1 VTSCDSVS
9 ITFCLLVKS
18 DDLYRH
24 DLMLGKIRFSPVRLF
39 FGLSAEPGLST
50 LEVLYGCRYLNAQ
63 PSVVQLL
70 HSEQAALGGGR
81 GRALESRRFCS
92 SRTGRRISGEVLASS
107 P

>member
-1 VTSCDSVS
+1 MTSCDSVS

-24 DLMLGKIRFSPVRLF
+24 DLMLAKIRFSPVRLF
-39 FGLSAEPGLST
+39 FALSAEPGLSA
-50 LEVLYGCRYLNAQ
+50 LEAPYGYRCLNAQ

-70 HSEQAALGGGR
+70 LSQQAALGGAR

-92 SRTGRRISGEVLASS
+92 SRTGRRISGVVWAPPL
-107 P
+107 